1 MKQILSIQSAVTYGS
16 VGNSVAAPVITK
28 LGMQPLLINTISLAA
43 HPGYGTIAG
52 GATDQT
58 QFSAILEALTTL
70 RVLPHINNVLTGY
83 LGDARQASPIHRMIQ
98 DWQTER
104 HDGLYVL
111 DPVLGD
117 EGRLYV
123 NSAVVDQIR
132 QKLLPLAHIVTPN
145 QFELGLLTESKINT
159 VHDAAKAAM
168 TMLQENPN
176 LQAVIA
182 TGIAKGKIGIS
193 DVKVTRQDVNTL
205 DYAKRPHGVAGGGDL
220 LTAIL
225 ACWLTAGH
233 DLNAAFAAASHD
245 AHRIIEDSASTIDI
259 ALFDNLHRLTTC
271 C

>member
-1 MKQILSIQSAVTYGS
+1 MQMKQILSIQSAVTYGS

-28 LGMQPLLINTISLAA
+28 LGMQPLLIDTISLAA

-70 RVLPHINNVLTGY
+70 RVLPEINNIMTGY
-83 LGDARQASPIHRMIQ
+83 LGDARQAGPIHSMIQ
-98 DWQTER
+98 DWHTER
-104 HDGLYVL
+104 HDGLYIL

-117 EGRLYV
+117 GGRLYV
-123 NSAVVDQIR
+123 DSAVVDQIR

-145 QFELGLLTESKINT
+145 QFELGLLTESQIKT

-182 TGIAKGKIGIS
+182 TGIANGEIGIS
-193 DVKVTRQDVNTL
+193 DIKVTRHDINKMFKSEITFMFKVSFVFSTHVFIITL
-205 DYAKRPHGVAGGGDL
+205 NV
-220 LTAIL
+220 
-225 ACWLTAGH
+225 
-233 DLNAAFAAASHD
+233 S
-245 AHRIIEDSASTIDI
+245 
-259 ALFDNLHRLTTC
+259 
-271 C
+271 